1 MTEPYFKNDFV
12 TLYKG
17 DCVEMLSGMEET
29 FDCCIAD
36 PPYWKVVNQKWDYQ
50 WRAEEDYVT
59 WCGEWFSQLS
69 RLVRHGGTFY
79 LFGYFRTLALLLSSL
94 QEKEFV
100 LRQQIIVD
108 KGMKAVAGR
117 ATKNYRMFPTTTE
130 SILFLVR
137 DNIPFAR
144 GLLKKRQAEMGLTAN
159 EINNALG
166 VKSNGGGMW
175 SIYAGR
181 NICRQFPTR
190 EQWGRLEDILGFSF
204 PYEKIA
210 QTYNPEMGLTDV
222 WNDID
227 FYGEKRWHPTQK
239 PLKLI
244 ERLVK
249 ASSNEGDLI
258 VDPFAGSGATGLACI
273 RLGRKCVLIE
283 KDEKYCDEMVRR
295 FTEEGR
301 QLELF

>member
-1 MTEPYFKNDFV
+1 MTVALP
-12 TLYKG
+12 T
-17 DCVEMLSGMEET
+17 
-29 FDCCIAD
+29 

-130 SILFLVR
+130 SILFLMR

-144 GLLKKRQAEMGLTAN
+144 ELLKKRQAEMGLTAN

-190 EQWGRLEDILGFSF
+190 EQWGRLEDILGFGF

-227 FYGEKRWHPTQK
+227 FYEEKRWHPTQK

>member
-1 MTEPYFKNDFV
+1 
-12 TLYKG
+12 
-17 DCVEMLSGMEET
+17 
-29 FDCCIAD
+29 
-36 PPYWKVVNQKWDYQ
+36 
-50 WRAEEDYVT
+50 
-59 WCGEWFSQLS
+59 
-69 RLVRHGGTFY
+69 
-79 LFGYFRTLALLLSSL
+79 
-94 QEKEFV
+94 
-100 LRQQIIVD
+100 
-108 KGMKAVAGR
+108 
-117 ATKNYRMFPTTTE
+117 
-130 SILFLVR
+130 
-137 DNIPFAR
+137 
-144 GLLKKRQAEMGLTAN
+144 
-159 EINNALG
+159 
-166 VKSNGGGMW
+166 MW

-227 FYGEKRWHPTQK
+227 FYEEKRWHPTQK

>member
-17 DCVEMLSGMEET
+17 DCVEMLSGMEEM

-144 GLLKKRQAEMGLTAN
+144 ELLKKRQAETGLTAN

-227 FYGEKRWHPTQK
+227 FYEEKRWHPTQK

>member
-17 DCVEMLSGMEET
+17 DCLEILSGMEDK

-50 WRAEEDYVT
+50 WRVEEDYT
-59 WCGEWFSQLS
+59 AWCGEWFSQLS

-79 LFGYFRTLALLLSSL
+79 LFGYFRTLALLLPSL

-117 ATKNYRMFPTTTE
+117 ATKNYKMFPTTTE
-130 SILFLVR
+130 SVLFLVR
-137 DNIPFAR
+137 DNIPFAKE
-144 GLLKKRQAEMGLTAN
+144 LLKKRQKETGLTAN

-175 SIYAGR
+175 SIYTGK

-190 EQWGRLEDILGFSF
+190 ELWGKLEDVLGFSF
-204 PYEKIA
+204 PYDKIA
-210 QTYNPEMGLTDV
+210 QTYTPEMGLTDV

-227 FYGEKRWHPTQK
+227 FYEEKRWHPTQK

-249 ASSNEGDLI
+249 ASSNEGDLV
-258 VDPFAGSGATGLACI
+258 VDPFAGGGSTGLACMNLKRRCI
-273 RLGRKCVLIE
+273 LIE
-283 KDEKYCDEMVRR
+283 KDEQYCEAMAKR
-295 FTEEGR
+295 FTEEGK

>member
-1 MTEPYFKNDFV
+1 MTEPYFRNELV

-17 DCVEMLSGMEET
+17 DCLEILSGMDAK

-50 WRAEEDYVT
+50 WRVEDDYAA
-59 WCGEWFSQLS
+59 WCGEWFSQIS

-79 LFGYFRTLALLLSSL
+79 LFGYFRTLALLLPLL

-100 LRQQIIVD
+100 LRQQIVVD
-108 KGMKAVAGR
+108 KGMKSVAGR
-117 ATKNYRMFPTTTE
+117 ATKNYKMFPTTTE
-130 SILFLVR
+130 SILFLLR
-137 DNIPFAR
+137 DNIPFAKE
-144 GLLKKRQAEMGLTAN
+144 LLKKRQAETEMTAN

-175 SIYAGR
+175 SIYTGR
-181 NICRQFPTR
+181 NICRQFPTK
-190 EQWGRLEDILGFSF
+190 ELWSKLEEVLGFSF

-227 FYGEKRWHPTQK
+227 FYEEKRWHPTQK
-239 PLKLI
+239 PLKLL

-249 ASSNEGDLI
+249 ASTNEGDL
-258 VDPFAGSGATGLACI
+258 VLDPFAGGGSTGLACM
-273 RLGRKCVLIE
+273 RLGRRCLLIE
-283 KDEKYCDEMVRR
+283 KDEKYCEAMVKR
-295 FTEEGR
+295 FLEEGS